1 MHLPR
6 QASKIVWAIVFG
18 RLILSYLDPGTGSFI
33 IQLLIG
39 GLLSSLFLVKV
50 FWKRITS
57 VFKRSD
63 EAAAEPSQGSLA
75 TSIESEEPTEK

>member
-6 QASKIVWAIVFG
+6 KASRIVWTIVFG

-39 GLLSSLFLVKV
+39 GLLSSLFLVKI
-50 FWKRITS
+50 FWKRITGIL
-57 VFKRSD
+57 KRSD
-63 EAAAEPSQGSLA
+63 KSAAEPSQEQSV
-75 TSIESEEPTEK
+75 TSIEMEDQRK

>member
-1 MHLPR
+1 MRLLWK
-6 QASKIVWAIVFG
+6 ASKIVGAVVFG

-50 FWKRITS
+50 FWKRIAG
-57 VFKRSD
+57 VFKRPD
-63 EAAAEPSQGSLA
+63 ESTAEPSPEQPV
-75 TSIESEEPTEK
+75 TSIELKD